1 MDPALALSPMS
12 HTDPAP
18 EAERIIRDL
27 LPVDPPPS
35 AEIWV
40 EEDQL
45 PYDLSG
51 GLPGPA
57 LIRLVERFGLPERVL
72 VTHAEDGADGDWQV
86 LQGGLWL
93 RAARE
98 AGMRRI
104 PVRALELSHL
114 SAAFLA
120 LVLNQPWAADV
131 AAQADALQV
140 LLEAGASEDH
150 LARLSGLGRGRLRRL
165 ALLLELHPALR
176 QALREGRLKPQ
187 LAFAAAGLSETSQQA
202 LADLLEQEGELSSAD
217 LRRIGGAGE
226 AAGAG
231 EDGDAPEPDARDL
244 APTPIEAPPFPEDP
258 ARRARR
264 QAEELL
270 RTLEEARIA
279 DEIKARVAEVVEE
292 LRRVAR

>member
-1 MDPALALSPMS
+1 MSDTHPA
-12 HTDPAP
+12 TD
-18 EAERIIRDL
+18 AERLARQL
-27 LPVDPPPS
+27 LPADPPPT

-51 GLPGPA
+51 TVPGPA

-86 LQGGLWL
+86 LQGALWL

-98 AGMRRI
+98 AGLRRI
-104 PVRALELSHL
+104 PVRAMELSHL

-120 LVLNQPWAADV
+120 LVLNQQWAADV

-140 LLEAGASEDH
+140 LLEAGAREDQ
-150 LARLSGLGRGRLRRL
+150 LARISGLGRGRLRRL

-187 LAFAAAGLSETSQQA
+187 LALTAAGLSEVSQQA
-202 LADLLEQEGELSSAD
+202 LADLLEREGELSGAD
-217 LRRIGGAGE
+217 LRRLGGPGE
-226 AAGAG
+226 AAPAG
-231 EDGDAPEPDARDL
+231 EDGTSSAPGAFDL
-244 APTPIEAPPFPEDP
+244 APTPMETPPPAEDP
-258 ARRARR
+258 AQRARR

-279 DEIKARVAEVVEE
+279 GEIKARVAEVVEE

>member
-1 MDPALALSPMS
+1 MS
-12 HTDPAP
+12 DTDPASDTD
-18 EAERIIRDL
+18 RFIHDL
-27 LPVDPPPS
+27 LPADPPPS

-40 EEDQL
+40 EEDRL

-51 GLPGPA
+51 MAPSPA

-72 VTHAEDGADGDWQV
+72 VTHAEDDADGDWQV
-86 LQGGLWL
+86 LQGAHWL

-104 PVRALELSHL
+104 PVRAMELSHL

-120 LVLNQPWAADV
+120 LVLNQPWPADV

-140 LLEAGASEDH
+140 LLEAGTSEER

-165 ALLLELHPALR
+165 ALLLELHPTLR
-176 QALREGRLKPQ
+176 QALRDGRLRPQ
-187 LAFAAAGLSETSQQA
+187 LAFAAAGLSEVSQQA
-202 LADLLEQEGELSSAD
+202 LADLLEEEGELSSAD
-217 LRRIGGAGE
+217 LRRVGGAGE
-226 AAGAG
+226 ATDDG
-231 EDGDAPEPDARDL
+231 EDGNPPEANAPI
-244 APTPIEAPPFPEDP
+244 PIEASPLPEDP

-279 DEIKARVAEVVEE
+279 GEIKARVAEVVEE

>member
-1 MDPALALSPMS
+1 MS
-12 HTDPAP
+12 DTDPPAD
-18 EAERIIRDL
+18 AERPIHDL
-27 LPVDPPPS
+27 LPPGPPPS

-51 GLPGPA
+51 APPSPA

-86 LQGGLWL
+86 LQGSLWL

-104 PVRALELSHL
+104 PVRAMELSHL

-120 LVLNQPWAADV
+120 LVLNQQWAADV

-140 LLEAGASEDH
+140 LLEAGATPEH
-150 LARLSGLGRGRLRRL
+150 LARISGLGRGRLRRL
-165 ALLLELHPALR
+165 TSLLELHPVLR
-176 QALREGRLKPQ
+176 QALREGRLRPS
-187 LAFAAAGLSETSQQA
+187 LAFAICGLSESSQQE
-202 LADLLEQEGELSSAD
+202 LADLLEREGELSQAD
-217 LRRIGGAGE
+217 LRRLGKAGSEPVDGQLEEVPRGPGRGATPP
-226 AAGAG
+226 
-231 EDGDAPEPDARDL
+231 APSSSQ
-244 APTPIEAPPFPEDP
+244 PEDP

-279 DEIKARVAEVVEE
+279 GEITARVAEVVEE
-292 LRRVAR
+292 LRRVAW